1 MKLPRDLAGDQLV
14 AILCRRW
21 GYRKVHQTGSH
32 IILETDSPSN
42 QRISVPSHRALRV
55 GTLNAILRTVASH
68 KGVRRE
74 DLLQSV

>member
-1 MKLPRDLAGDQLV
+1 MKLPRDLGGAQLV

-32 IILETDSPSN
+32 VILETDTPSP
-42 QRISVPSHRALRV
+42 QRISIPCHAAIRV
-55 GTLNAILRTVASH
+55 GTLNAILRAVSGH

-74 DLLQSV
+74 DLLESR